1 MSRRDFDRGNIV
13 RNNFGFGPILEGFSV
28 GTTLTITTFSG
39 DVIGPAQF
47 VSFDPETGIVTLREA
62 GTATPGDGTVILLL
76 ASRIESI
83 QFP

>member
-1 MSRRDFDRGNIV
+1 MSRRDHDRV
-13 RNNFGFGPILEGFSV
+13 RFGFEEILEGLSP
-28 GTTLTITTFSG
+28 GTTVTIVTFSG

-47 VSFDPETGIVTLREA
+47 VSFDEKTGIVTLREA